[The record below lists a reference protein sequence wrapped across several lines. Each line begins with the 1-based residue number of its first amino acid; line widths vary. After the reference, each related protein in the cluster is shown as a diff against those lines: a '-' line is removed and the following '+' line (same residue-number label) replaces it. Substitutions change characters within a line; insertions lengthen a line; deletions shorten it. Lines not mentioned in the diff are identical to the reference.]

1 MNERQVQWLERFA
14 LFAAVVTRVC
24 GGWSLSKTG
33 HGRHTL
39 VDASTYWSQAGQLSA
54 GKNPFKDGFY
64 QPPGYPILL
73 SWLQSAFGENLWAP
87 RCVQLALGVL
97 TVWALIRL
105 GRRLGGQKVPYAGG
119 LAGLLYALYGPPLMF
134 ELDLLTPAVTAAV
147 TVAMLWLMRGGG
159 KPLGIAVAAAVAG
172 LASAVHPTFLVLG
185 LVLVVFPLL
194 GAPRKVTAV
203 LPGLLGLVIGL
214 MPMTQA
220 NIDRF
225 EQVRFTSTNAG
236 INFYLGNSSDWK
248 RTSFIRPGLGFRKLA
263 LEAEPHRRDGF
274 ERNSYWRSRA
284 FSDIAAAPHRW
295 LLAMGTKA
303 VWSVNNTEIPRNE
316 DHRCRTVSGPL
327 AWMGW
332 MPVRYGLVFPLA
344 FLGAVGLWRRQ
355 REDRFV
361 VVAWAAL
368 HLPVVL
374 FIVAARYRIATWPM
388 MCLLA
393 PLGLSQVRAWAGA
406 AGLKGRWPWLGVL
419 VLPFLPIDSK
429 TEMDPAW
436 CAHVEANLSFM
447 DGDFEAA
454 ETRYQRAVDLDPND
468 WSARH
473 WLAVTMMKR
482 RGMGEAVEQV
492 DAILEGFPDSFPML
506 KLRASLA
513 ERMGDPALAAEFML
527 SAYRVGGDRSRT
539 GMQVLRLWEASAQDD
554 RIGALLA
561 TDEKLARRWAQ
572 RKGPL

>member
-1 MNERQVQWLERFA
+1 MNERQVQWLERLA
-14 LFAAVVTRVC
+14 LSAAVVTRVC
-24 GGWSLSKTG
+24 GGWALSETG
-33 HGRHTL
+33 HSRHAL
-39 VDASTYWSQAGQLSA
+39 VDAATYWSQAGQLVA
-54 GKNPFKDGFY
+54 GKDPFRDGFY
-64 QPPGYPILL
+64 QPPGYPVLL
-73 SWLQSAFGENLWAP
+73 SWIQSLFGESLWAP
-87 RCVQLALGVL
+87 RCLQMVLGVL

-105 GRRLGGQKVPYAGG
+105 GRRLGGQHVPYAGG
-119 LAGLLYALYGPPLMF
+119 LAGVLYALYSTPLMF

-159 KPLGIAVAAAVAG
+159 KPLGIALAAALAG

-185 LVLVVFPLL
+185 LVLAVFPMM
-194 GAPRKVTAV
+194 GAERKVAAL
-203 LPGLLGLVIGL
+203 LPGFLGLAIGL

-225 EQVRFTSTNAG
+225 EQFRVTSNNSG
-236 INFYLGNSSDWK
+236 INFYLGNSADWK
-248 RTSFIRPGLGFRKLA
+248 RTTFVRPGLGFRKLA

-274 ERNSYWRSRA
+274 ERNAYWRSRA

-316 DHRCRTVSGPL
+316 DHRCRTLSGPL

-332 MPVRYGLVFPLA
+332 LPVRYGFVFPLA
-344 FLGAVGLWRRQ
+344 FLGALGLWRRQ
-355 REDRFV
+355 RADRFV

-374 FIVAARYRIATWPM
+374 FIVADRYRVATWPM

-393 PLGLSQVRAWAGA
+393 PLGLSQAKAWVASG
-406 AGLKGRWPWLGVL
+406 GLRGRWPWLAVL

-447 DGDFEAA
+447 DGDTVTAEAQ
-454 ETRYQRAVDLDPND
+454 YMRAVELDPND

-482 RGMGEAVEQV
+482 RAFGEAVEHV

-506 KLRASLA
+506 KLRSSLA
-513 ERMGDPALAAEFML
+513 ERMGEPAVAAEFML
-527 SAYRVGGDRSRT
+527 QAYRVPGDRTRT
-539 GMQVLRLWEASAQDD
+539 GMQVLRLWKASGQEG
-554 RIGALLA
+554 RIQALLA
-561 TDEKLARRWAQ
+561 ADETLAAQWARQ
-572 RKGPL
+572 Q